1 MKQSKMLIPTLREMP
16 SDAQVISHALMLR
29 AGYVRQISA
38 GVYSY
43 LPLANRVIEKA
54 KKIMREE
61 FEKIG
66 AVEMLAPALL
76 SADLWRESGRY
87 ETYGEDLYK
96 LKNREG
102 SDFIL
107 GPTHEE
113 TFTAIVR
120 DSVKSYK
127 QLPLNL
133 YQIQAKYRDE
143 KRPRNGL
150 LRTREFIMKDGYS
163 FHANYDSLDVTYDE
177 YKMAYENIFTRSE
190 IEFKG
195 IIGDG
200 GAMGGKDSQEFMA
213 ITPERTDLSRWVV
226 LDKSVA
232 SFDEIPADVQEAIK
246 AELTSW
252 LVSGEDTVVY
262 SSESSYAANLEM
274 ATNEY
279 KPSNRVVAE
288 EELTRI
294 ETPDCKSIDEVAAFL
309 HVDES
314 QTIKTLVYIADEK
327 PIVALL
333 VGNDQ
338 LNEVKLK
345 NYLGA
350 DFFEPASEE
359 EVRELFGANFGSL
372 GPVHLPEDVQIIAD
386 RKVED
391 VRNAVVGA
399 NEDGYHLTGVN
410 PGRDFTAEYVDIR
423 EVREG
428 EVSPDG
434 QGVLKFAR
442 GIEIGHIFKL
452 GTRYSESMNATVL
465 DENGRAVPV
474 VMGCYGIGVS
484 RLLSAVMEQHARL
497 FVNKTPKGDYRYAWG
512 INFPKELAPFDV
524 HLIPVNVKDE
534 EALALTEQLEAELLK
549 AGYEVL
555 TDDRN
560 ERAGVKFSDSDL
572 IGLPIRVTIG
582 KKAADRIV
590 EVKIKATGDTIEVHV
605 DNLLETLAILTKKE
619 ER

>member
-29 AGYVRQISA
+29 AGYVRQVSA

-61 FEKIG
+61 FDKIG

-96 LKNREG
+96 LKNREK

-133 YQIQAKYRDE
+133 YQIQPKYRDE

-150 LRTREFIMKDGYS
+150 LRTREFIMKDAYS
-163 FHANYDSLDVTYDE
+163 FHANYDSLDVAYDE
-177 YKMAYENIFTRSE
+177 YKSAYEKIFTRSE
-190 IEFKG
+190 LDFKA

-213 ITPERTDLSRWVV
+213 ITPDRTDLNRWVV

-232 SFDEIPADVQEAIK
+232 SFDEIPEEVQEAIRT
-246 AELTSW
+246 ELTSW
-252 LVSGEDTVVY
+252 MVSGEDTIAY

-274 ATNEY
+274 ATDEY
-279 KPSNRVVAE
+279 KPAGRVVTE
-288 EELTRI
+288 EEVARVS
-294 ETPDCKSIDEVAAFL
+294 TPDCKKIDEVAAFL
-309 HVDES
+309 GLDES
-314 QTIKTLVYIADEK
+314 QTIKTLVYMADES
-327 PIVALL
+327 PVVALL

-345 NYLGA
+345 NHLAA
-350 DFFEPASEE
+350 DFFDVASEDQ
-359 EVRELFGANFGSL
+359 VRQLLGAGFGSL
-372 GPVHLPEDVQIIAD
+372 GPVNLPEGVRIIAD
-386 RKVED
+386 RKVQD
-391 VRNAVVGA
+391 LANAVVGA

-428 EVSPDG
+428 EISPDG

-452 GTRYSESMNATVL
+452 GTRYSDSMNANVL
-465 DENGRAVPV
+465 DENGRAVPMI
-474 VMGCYGIGVS
+474 MGCYGIGVS

-497 FVNKTPKGDYRYAWG
+497 FVNKTPKGEFRYAWG

-534 EALALTEQLEAELLK
+534 EALTLTDQIEANLLSS
-549 AGYEVL
+549 GYEVL
-555 TDDRN
+555 VDDRN

-572 IGLPIRVTIG
+572 IGLPIRVTVG
-582 KKAADRIV
+582 KKAAEGIV
-590 EVKIKATGDTIEVHV
+590 EVKIKATGDTIEVHA
-605 DNLLETLAILTKKE
+605 DNLLETLSILTK
-619 ER
+619 

>member
-16 SDAQVISHALMLR
+16 SDAQVISHALLLR
-29 AGYVRQISA
+29 AGYVRQVSA

-54 KKIMREE
+54 KKIMRQE

-87 ETYGEDLYK
+87 ETYGDDLFK

-113 TFTAIVR
+113 TFTALVR

-133 YQIQAKYRDE
+133 YQIQPKYRDE

-177 YKMAYENIFTRSE
+177 YKTAYENIFTRSE
-190 IEFKG
+190 IDFKA

-213 ITPERTDLSRWVV
+213 ITPDRTDLNRWLV

-232 SFDEIPADVQEAIK
+232 SIDEIPADVLEAIK
-246 AELTSW
+246 TELSNW
-252 LVSGEDTVVY
+252 MVSGEDTIAY

-279 KPSNRVVAE
+279 KPSNRVE
-288 EELTRI
+288 TESELARV
-294 ETPDCKSIDEVAAFL
+294 ETPNCKSIDEVAAFL
-309 HVDES
+309 EVSEE

-327 PIVALL
+327 PVVALL

-345 NYLGA
+345 NHLGA
-350 DFFEPASEE
+350 DFFEAATEAEVQALLGAS
-359 EVRELFGANFGSL
+359 FGSL
-372 GPVHLPEDVQIIAD
+372 GPVNLPNDVTVIAD
-386 RKVED
+386 RKVQD
-391 VRNAVVGA
+391 LSNAVAGA

-428 EVSPDG
+428 EISPDG
-434 QGVLKFAR
+434 KGVLQFAR

-452 GTRYSESMNATVL
+452 GTRYSDSMNATVL
-465 DENGRAVPV
+465 DENGRAVPL

-497 FVNKTPKGDYRYAWG
+497 FVNKTPKGEYRYAWG

-534 EALALTEQLEAELLK
+534 ESQSLTNKLEESLVA

-555 TDDRN
+555 VDDRN

-572 IGLPIRVTIG
+572 IGLPIRVTVG
-582 KKAADRIV
+582 KKAAEGIV
-590 EVKIKATGDTIEVHV
+590 EVKIKATGDTIEVHA
-605 DNLLETLAILTKKE
+605 DNLIETLSILTK
-619 ER
+619 

>member
-29 AGYVRQISA
+29 AGYVRQVSA

-61 FEKIG
+61 FDKIG

-96 LKNREG
+96 LKNREK

-133 YQIQAKYRDE
+133 YQIQPKYRDE

-150 LRTREFIMKDGYS
+150 LRTREFIMKDAYS
-163 FHANYDSLDVTYDE
+163 FHANYDSLDVAYDE
-177 YKMAYENIFTRSE
+177 YKSAYEKIFTRSE
-190 IEFKG
+190 LDFKA

-213 ITPERTDLSRWVV
+213 ITPDRTDLNRWVV

-232 SFDEIPADVQEAIK
+232 SFDEIPEDVKEAIR

-252 LVSGEDTVVY
+252 MVSGEDTIAY

-274 ATNEY
+274 ATDEY
-279 KPSNRVVAE
+279 KPAGRVVTE
-288 EELTRI
+288 EEVARVS
-294 ETPDCKSIDEVAAFL
+294 TPDCKTIDEVAAFL
-309 HVDES
+309 GLDES
-314 QTIKTLVYIADEK
+314 QTIKTLVYMADES
-327 PIVALL
+327 PVVALL

-345 NYLGA
+345 NHLAA
-350 DFFEPASEE
+350 DFFDVASEDQ
-359 EVRELFGANFGSL
+359 VRQLLGAGFGSL
-372 GPVHLPEDVQIIAD
+372 GPVNLPEGVRIIAD
-386 RKVED
+386 RKVQD
-391 VRNAVVGA
+391 LANAVVGA

-428 EVSPDG
+428 EISPDG
-434 QGVLKFAR
+434 QGILKFAR

-452 GTRYSESMNATVL
+452 GTRYSDSMNANVL
-465 DENGRAVPV
+465 DENGRAVPMI
-474 VMGCYGIGVS
+474 MGCYGIGVS

-497 FVNKTPKGDYRYAWG
+497 FVNKTPKGEFRYAWG

-534 EALALTEQLEAELLK
+534 EAVALTDQIEANLLS

-555 TDDRN
+555 VDDRN

-572 IGLPIRVTIG
+572 IGLPIRVTVG
-582 KKAADRIV
+582 KKAVEGIV
-590 EVKIKATGDTIEVHV
+590 EVKIKATGDTIEVHA
-605 DNLLETLAILTKKE
+605 DNLLETLSILTK
-619 ER
+619 

>member
-29 AGYVRQISA
+29 AGYVRQVSA

-61 FEKIG
+61 FDKIG

-96 LKNREG
+96 LKNREK

-113 TFTAIVR
+113 TFTSIVR

-133 YQIQAKYRDE
+133 YQIQPKYRDE

-177 YKMAYENIFTRSE
+177 YKSAYEKIFTRSE
-190 IEFKG
+190 LDFKA

-213 ITPERTDLSRWVV
+213 ITPARTDLDRWVV

-232 SFDEIPADVQEAIK
+232 SFDEIPAEVQEEIK
-246 AELTSW
+246 AELLKW
-252 LVSGEDTVVY
+252 MVSGEDTIAY

-274 ATNEY
+274 ATNAY
-279 KPSNRVVAE
+279 KPNKKVVTEAELVRV
-288 EELTRI
+288 
-294 ETPDCKSIDEVAAFL
+294 ETPDCKTIDEVAAFL
-309 HVDES
+309 QVDTEE
-314 QTIKTLVYIADEK
+314 TIKTLVYMADEK
-327 PIVALL
+327 PVVALL

-345 NYLGA
+345 NHLGA
-350 DFFEPASEE
+350 DFFEVASEE
-359 EVRELFGANFGSL
+359 DVRQLLGAGFGSL
-372 GPVHLPEDVQIIAD
+372 GPVNLPEDVTIIAD
-386 RKVED
+386 RRVQD
-391 VRNAVVGA
+391 LSNAVAGA

-410 PGRDFTAEYVDIR
+410 PGRDFSPEYVDIR

-434 QGVLKFAR
+434 QGILKFAR

-452 GTRYSESMNATVL
+452 GTRYSDSMNANVL
-465 DENGRAVPV
+465 DENGRAVPMI
-474 VMGCYGIGVS
+474 MGCYGIGVS

-497 FVNKTPKGDYRYAWG
+497 FVNKTPKGEFRYAWG

-534 EALALTEQLEAELLK
+534 EALALIDQIQANLLS

-555 TDDRN
+555 VDDRN

-572 IGLPIRVTIG
+572 IGLPIRVTVG
-582 KKAADRIV
+582 KKAAEGIV
-590 EVKIKATGDTIEVHV
+590 EVKIKATGDTIEVHA
-605 DNLLETLAILTKKE
+605 DNLLETLSILTK
-619 ER
+619 

>member
-16 SDAQVISHALMLR
+16 SDAQVISHALLLR

-87 ETYGEDLYK
+87 DTYGEDLYK

-163 FHANYDSLDVTYDE
+163 FHANYDSLDVTYDA
-177 YKMAYENIFTRSE
+177 YKTAYENIFTRSE
-190 IEFKG
+190 IDFKG

-213 ITPERTDLSRWVV
+213 ITPDRTDLTRWVV
-226 LDKSVA
+226 LDKSVS

-246 AELTSW
+246 EELTGW

-262 SSESSYAANLEM
+262 SSESGYAANLEM

-279 KPSNRVVAE
+279 KPSNRVVTE
-288 EELTRI
+288 DELTRV

-309 HVDES
+309 HMDAS

-350 DFFEPASEE
+350 DFFEPASED

-372 GPVHLPEDVQIIAD
+372 GPVHLPGDIQIIAD

-391 VRNAVVGA
+391 IHNAVVGA

-410 PGRDFTAEYVDIR
+410 PGRDFLAEYVDIR
-423 EVREG
+423 EVQEG
-428 EVSPDG
+428 EISPDG
-434 QGVLKFAR
+434 QGILKFAR

-524 HLIPVNVKDE
+524 HLIPINVKDE
-534 EALALTEQLEAELLK
+534 EALALTAQLETELVN

-555 TDDRN
+555 TDDRK

-572 IGLPIRVTIG
+572 IGLPIRVTVG
-582 KKAADRIV
+582 KKAADGIV
-590 EVKIKATGDTIEVHV
+590 EVKIKATGDTIEVNV
-605 DNLLETLAILTKKE
+605 ENLLETLEILTKKNE
-619 ER
+619 

>member
-66 AVEMLAPALL
+66 AVEMLVPALL

-177 YKMAYENIFTRSE
+177 YKTAYENIFTRSE

-288 EELTRI
+288 EKLTRI

-410 PGRDFTAEYVDIR
+410 PDRDFTAEYVDIR

-428 EVSPDG
+428 EISPDG

-534 EALALTEQLEAELLK
+534 EALALTEQLEAELVK

-582 KKAADRIV
+582 KKAADGIV
-590 EVKIKATGDTIEVHV
+590 EVKIKATGDTIEVNGE
-605 DNLLETLAILTKKE
+605 NLLETLEILVKKND
-619 ER
+619 

>member
-16 SDAQVISHALMLR
+16 SDAQVISHALLLR
-29 AGYVRQISA
+29 AGYVRQVSA

-54 KKIMREE
+54 KNIMRQE

-87 ETYGEDLYK
+87 ETYGDDLFK

-113 TFTAIVR
+113 TFTALVR

-133 YQIQAKYRDE
+133 YQIQPKYRDE

-150 LRTREFIMKDGYS
+150 LRTREFIMKDAYS

-177 YKMAYENIFTRSE
+177 YKSAYEKIFTRSE
-190 IEFKG
+190 IDFKA

-213 ITPERTDLSRWVV
+213 ITPDRTDLDRWLV

-232 SFDEIPADVQEAIK
+232 SLDEIPADVLEAIK
-246 AELTSW
+246 AELSNW
-252 LVSGEDTVVY
+252 MVSGEDTIAY

-279 KPSNRVVAE
+279 KPSNRVAAE
-288 EELTRI
+288 TELVRV
-294 ETPDCKSIDEVAAFL
+294 ETPNCKTIDEVAAFL
-309 HVDES
+309 EVSEE

-327 PIVALL
+327 PVVALL

-345 NYLGA
+345 NHLGA
-350 DFFEPASEE
+350 DFFEAATEA
-359 EVRELFGANFGSL
+359 EVQELFGASFGSL
-372 GPVHLPEDVQIIAD
+372 GPVNLPEDVTIIAD
-386 RKVED
+386 RKVQD
-391 VRNAVVGA
+391 LSNAVAGA

-434 QGVLKFAR
+434 NGVLKFAR

-452 GTRYSESMNATVL
+452 GTRYSDSMNATVL
-465 DENGRAVPV
+465 DENGRAVPL

-497 FVNKTPKGDYRYAWG
+497 FVNKTPKGEYRYSWG

-534 EALALTEQLEAELLK
+534 ESLALTDKIEESLVG

-555 TDDRN
+555 VDDRN
-560 ERAGVKFSDSDL
+560 ERVGVKFSDSDL
-572 IGLPIRVTIG
+572 IGLPIRVTVG
-582 KKAADRIV
+582 KKAAEGIV
-590 EVKIKATGDTIEVHV
+590 EVKIKVSGDTIEVHA
-605 DNLLETLAILTKKE
+605 DNLIETLSILTK
-619 ER
+619 

>member
-1 MKQSKMLIPTLREMP
+1 MKQSKMPIPTLREMP

-29 AGYVRQISA
+29 AGYVRQVSA

-54 KKIMREE
+54 KNIMRQE

-76 SADLWRESGRY
+76 SAELWRESGRY

-96 LKNREG
+96 LKNREK

-113 TFTAIVR
+113 TFTAIIR

-133 YQIQAKYRDE
+133 YQIQPKYRDE

-150 LRTREFIMKDGYS
+150 LRTREFIMKDAYS
-163 FHANYDSLDVTYDE
+163 FHANYDSLDSVYDE
-177 YKMAYENIFTRSE
+177 YKAAYERIFTRSGLD
-190 IEFKG
+190 FKA

-213 ITPERTDLSRWVV
+213 ITSARTDLDRWVV

-232 SFDEIPADVQEAIK
+232 SFDEIPAEVQEEIK
-246 AELTSW
+246 AELLKW
-252 LVSGEDTVVY
+252 IVSGEDTIAY

-288 EELTRI
+288 EEVTRVA
-294 ETPDCKSIDEVAAFL
+294 TPDVKSIDEVAAFL
-309 HVDES
+309 NVPEE
-314 QTIKTLVYIADEK
+314 QTIKTLFYIADGEL
-327 PIVALL
+327 VAALL

-345 NYLGA
+345 NHLGA
-350 DFFEPASEE
+350 DFFDVASEE
-359 EVRELFGANFGSL
+359 EVANVVQAGFGSL
-372 GPVHLPEDVQIIAD
+372 GPVGLPENIKIIAD
-386 RKVED
+386 RKVQD

-410 PGRDFTAEYVDIR
+410 PGRDFTSEYVDIR

-428 EVSPDG
+428 EISPDG
-434 QGVLKFAR
+434 QGVLNFAR

-452 GTRYSESMNATVL
+452 GTRYSASMGADVL
-465 DENGRAVPV
+465 DENGRAVPII
-474 VMGCYGIGVS
+474 MGCYGIGVS

-497 FVNKTPKGDYRYAWG
+497 FVNKTPKGEYRYAWG

-524 HLIPVNVKDE
+524 HLITVNVKDE
-534 EALALTEQLEAELLK
+534 EAQALTEKLEASLMG

-560 ERAGVKFSDSDL
+560 ERVGVKFSDSDL
-572 IGLPIRVTIG
+572 IGLPIRITVG
-582 KKAADRIV
+582 KKAADGIV
-590 EVKIKATGDTIEVHV
+590 EVKIKATGDTIEVHA
-605 DNLLETLAILTKKE
+605 DNVLETLEILSKK
-619 ER
+619 

>member
-29 AGYVRQISA
+29 AGYVRQVSA

-61 FEKIG
+61 FDKIG

-96 LKNREG
+96 LKNREK

-133 YQIQAKYRDE
+133 YQIQPKYRDE

-150 LRTREFIMKDGYS
+150 LRTREFIMKDAYS
-163 FHANYDSLDVTYDE
+163 FHANYDSLDVAYDE
-177 YKMAYENIFTRSE
+177 YKSAYEKIFTRSE
-190 IEFKG
+190 LDFKA

-213 ITPERTDLSRWVV
+213 ITPDRTDLNRWVV

-232 SFDEIPADVQEAIK
+232 SFDDIPEDVQEAIRT
-246 AELTSW
+246 ELTSW
-252 LVSGEDTVVY
+252 MVSGEDTIAY

-274 ATNEY
+274 ATDEY
-279 KPSNRVVAE
+279 KPAGRVVTE
-288 EELTRI
+288 EEVARVS
-294 ETPDCKSIDEVAAFL
+294 TPDCKTIDEVAAFL
-309 HVDES
+309 GLDES
-314 QTIKTLVYIADEK
+314 QTIKTLVYMADES
-327 PIVALL
+327 PVVALL

-345 NYLGA
+345 NHLAA
-350 DFFEPASEE
+350 DFFDVASED
-359 EVRELFGANFGSL
+359 EVRQLLGAGFGSL
-372 GPVHLPEDVQIIAD
+372 GPVNLPEGVRIIAD
-386 RKVED
+386 RKVQD
-391 VRNAVVGA
+391 LANAVVGA

-428 EVSPDG
+428 EISPDG
-434 QGVLKFAR
+434 QGILKFAR

-452 GTRYSESMNATVL
+452 GTRYSDSMNANVL
-465 DENGRAVPV
+465 DENGRAVPMI
-474 VMGCYGIGVS
+474 MGCYGIGVS

-497 FVNKTPKGDYRYAWG
+497 FVNKTPKGEFRYAWG

-534 EALALTEQLEAELLK
+534 EALALTDQIEANLLS

-555 TDDRN
+555 VDNRN

-572 IGLPIRVTIG
+572 IGLPIRVTVG
-582 KKAADRIV
+582 KKATEGIV
-590 EVKIKATGDTIEVHV
+590 EVKIKATGDTIEVHA
-605 DNLLETLAILTKKE
+605 DNLLETLSILTK
-619 ER
+619 

>member
-16 SDAQVISHALMLR
+16 SDAQVISHALLLR
-29 AGYVRQISA
+29 AGYVRQVSA

-54 KKIMREE
+54 KNIMRQE

-87 ETYGEDLYK
+87 ETYGDDLFK

-113 TFTAIVR
+113 TFTALVR

-133 YQIQAKYRDE
+133 YQIQPKYRDE

-150 LRTREFIMKDGYS
+150 LRTREFIMKDAYS

-177 YKMAYENIFTRSE
+177 YKSAYEKIFTRSE
-190 IEFKG
+190 IDFKA

-213 ITPERTDLSRWVV
+213 ITPDRTDLDRWLV

-232 SFDEIPADVQEAIK
+232 SLDEIPADVLEAIK
-246 AELTSW
+246 AELSNW
-252 LVSGEDTVVY
+252 MVSGEDTIAY

-279 KPSNRVVAE
+279 KPSNRVAAE
-288 EELTRI
+288 TELVRV
-294 ETPDCKSIDEVAAFL
+294 ETPNCKTIDEVASFL
-309 HVDES
+309 EVSEE

-327 PIVALL
+327 PVVALL

-345 NYLGA
+345 NHLGA
-350 DFFEPASEE
+350 DFFEAATEA
-359 EVRELFGANFGSL
+359 EVQELFGANFGSL
-372 GPVHLPEDVQIIAD
+372 GPVNLPEEVTIIAD
-386 RKVED
+386 RKVQD
-391 VRNAVVGA
+391 LSNAVAGA

-428 EVSPDG
+428 EISPDG
-434 QGVLKFAR
+434 NGVLKFAR

-452 GTRYSESMNATVL
+452 GTRYSDSMNATVL
-465 DENGRAVPV
+465 DENGRAVPL

-497 FVNKTPKGDYRYAWG
+497 FVNKTPKGEYRYTWG

-534 EALALTEQLEAELLK
+534 ESLALTDKIEESLVG

-555 TDDRN
+555 VDDRN
-560 ERAGVKFSDSDL
+560 ERVGVKFSDSDL
-572 IGLPIRVTIG
+572 IGLPIRVTVG
-582 KKAADRIV
+582 KKAAEGIV
-590 EVKIKATGDTIEVHV
+590 EVKIKASGDTIEVHA
-605 DNLLETLAILTKKE
+605 DNLIETLSILTK
-619 ER
+619 

>member
-16 SDAQVISHALMLR
+16 SDAQVISHALLLR
-29 AGYVRQISA
+29 AGYVRQVSA

-54 KKIMREE
+54 KNIMRQE

-87 ETYGEDLYK
+87 DTYGDDLFK

-113 TFTAIVR
+113 TFTALVR

-133 YQIQAKYRDE
+133 YQIQPKYRDE

-150 LRTREFIMKDGYS
+150 LRTREFIMKDAYS

-177 YKMAYENIFTRSE
+177 YKSAYEKIFTRSE
-190 IEFKG
+190 IDFKA

-213 ITPERTDLSRWVV
+213 ITPDRTDLDRWLV

-232 SFDEIPADVQEAIK
+232 SLDEIPADVLEAIK
-246 AELTSW
+246 AELSNW
-252 LVSGEDTVVY
+252 MVSGEDTIAY

-279 KPSNRVVAE
+279 KPSNRVAAE
-288 EELTRI
+288 SELVRV
-294 ETPDCKSIDEVAAFL
+294 ETPNCKTIDEVAAFL
-309 HVDES
+309 QVSEE

-327 PIVALL
+327 PVVALL

-345 NYLGA
+345 NHLGA
-350 DFFEPASEE
+350 DFFEAATEA
-359 EVRELFGANFGSL
+359 EVQEVFGANFGSL
-372 GPVHLPEDVQIIAD
+372 GPVNLPEDVTIIAD
-386 RKVED
+386 RKVQD
-391 VRNAVVGA
+391 LSNAVAGA

-428 EVSPDG
+428 EISPDG
-434 QGVLKFAR
+434 KGVLKFAR

-452 GTRYSESMNATVL
+452 GTRYSDSMNATVL
-465 DENGRAVPV
+465 DENGRAVPL

-484 RLLSAVMEQHARL
+484 RLLSAIMEQHARL
-497 FVNKTPKGDYRYAWG
+497 FVNKTPKGEYRYAWG

-534 EALALTEQLEAELLK
+534 ESLALTDKIEESLVG

-555 TDDRN
+555 VDDRN
-560 ERAGVKFSDSDL
+560 ERVGVKFSDSDL
-572 IGLPIRVTIG
+572 IGLPIRVTVG
-582 KKAADRIV
+582 KKAAEGIV
-590 EVKIKATGDTIEVHV
+590 EVKIKASGDTIEVHA
-605 DNLLETLAILTKKE
+605 DNLIETLSILTK
-619 ER
+619 

>member
-29 AGYVRQISA
+29 AGYVRQVSA

-61 FEKIG
+61 FDKIG

-96 LKNREG
+96 LKNREK

-133 YQIQAKYRDE
+133 YQIQPKYRDE

-150 LRTREFIMKDGYS
+150 LRTREFIMKDAYS
-163 FHANYDSLDVTYDE
+163 FHANYDSLDVAYDE
-177 YKMAYENIFTRSE
+177 YKSAYEKIFTRSE
-190 IEFKG
+190 LDFKA

-213 ITPERTDLSRWVV
+213 ITPDRTDLNRWVV

-232 SFDEIPADVQEAIK
+232 SFDEIPEDVQEAIR

-252 LVSGEDTVVY
+252 MVSGEDTIAY

-274 ATNEY
+274 ATDEY
-279 KPSNRVVAE
+279 KPAGRVVTE
-288 EELTRI
+288 EEVARVS
-294 ETPDCKSIDEVAAFL
+294 TPDCKTIDEVAAFL
-309 HVDES
+309 GLDES
-314 QTIKTLVYIADEK
+314 QTIKTLVYMADES

-345 NYLGA
+345 NYLA
-350 DFFEPASEE
+350 VDFFDVASEDQ
-359 EVRELFGANFGSL
+359 VRQLLGAGFGSL
-372 GPVHLPEDVQIIAD
+372 GPVNLPEGVRIIAD
-386 RKVED
+386 RKVQD
-391 VRNAVVGA
+391 LANAVVGA

-428 EVSPDG
+428 EISPDG

-452 GTRYSESMNATVL
+452 GTRYSDSMNANVL
-465 DENGRAVPV
+465 DENGRAVPMI
-474 VMGCYGIGVS
+474 MGCYGIGVS

-497 FVNKTPKGDYRYAWG
+497 FVNKTPKGEFRYAWG
-512 INFPKELAPFDV
+512 INFPKDLAPFDV

-534 EALALTEQLEAELLK
+534 EAVALTDQIEANLLS

-555 TDDRN
+555 VDDRN

-572 IGLPIRVTIG
+572 IGLPIRVTVG
-582 KKAADRIV
+582 KKAAEGIV
-590 EVKIKATGDTIEVHV
+590 EVKIKATGDTIEVHA
-605 DNLLETLAILTKKE
+605 DNLLETLSILTK
-619 ER
+619 

>member
-43 LPLANRVIEKA
+43 LPLANRVIEKV

-76 SADLWRESGRY
+76 SAALWRESGRY
-87 ETYGEDLYK
+87 DTYGEDLYK

-177 YKMAYENIFTRSE
+177 YKTAYENIFIRSE

-262 SSESSYAANLEM
+262 SSESNYAANLEM

-279 KPSNRVVAE
+279 KPSNRVVAK

-350 DFFEPASEE
+350 DFFEPASEK

-428 EVSPDG
+428 EISPDG

-534 EALALTEQLEAELLK
+534 EALSLTEQLEAKLLK

-605 DNLLETLAILTKKE
+605 DNLLETLAILTKKNE
-619 ER
+619 

>member
-43 LPLANRVIEKA
+43 LPLANRVIEKV

-87 ETYGEDLYK
+87 DTYGEDLYK

-127 QLPLNL
+127 QVPLNL

-177 YKMAYENIFTRSE
+177 YKTAYENIFTRSE
-190 IEFKG
+190 VDFKG

-213 ITPERTDLSRWVV
+213 ITPDRIDLTRWVV
-226 LDKSVA
+226 LDKSVT
-232 SFDEIPADVQEAIK
+232 SFDEIPTDVQEAIK
-246 AELTSW
+246 EELTSW

-262 SSESSYAANLEM
+262 SSESGYAANLEM

-288 EELTRI
+288 EELTRV

-372 GPVHLPEDVQIIAD
+372 GPVHLPENVQIIAD

-497 FVNKTPKGDYRYAWG
+497 FVNKTPKGDYRYVWG

-524 HLIPVNVKDE
+524 HLIPVNVNDE

-605 DNLLETLAILTKKE
+605 DNLLETLAILTKEDK
-619 ER
+619 

>member
-29 AGYVRQISA
+29 AGYVRQVSA

-61 FEKIG
+61 FDKIG

-96 LKNREG
+96 LKNREK

-133 YQIQAKYRDE
+133 YQIQPKYRDE

-150 LRTREFIMKDGYS
+150 LRTREFIMKDAYS
-163 FHANYDSLDVTYDE
+163 FHANYDSLDAAYDE
-177 YKMAYENIFTRSE
+177 YKSAYEKIFTRSE
-190 IEFKG
+190 LDFKA

-213 ITPERTDLSRWVV
+213 ITPARTDLNRWVV

-232 SFDEIPADVQEAIK
+232 SFDEIPEDVQEAIRT
-246 AELTSW
+246 ELTSW
-252 LVSGEDTVVY
+252 MVSGEDTIAY

-274 ATNEY
+274 ATDEY
-279 KPSNRVVAE
+279 KPAGRVVTE
-288 EELTRI
+288 EEVARVS
-294 ETPDCKSIDEVAAFL
+294 TPDCKTIDEVAAFL
-309 HVDES
+309 GLDES
-314 QTIKTLVYIADEK
+314 QTIKTLVYMADES
-327 PIVALL
+327 PVVALL

-345 NYLGA
+345 NHLAA
-350 DFFEPASEE
+350 DFFDVASEDQ
-359 EVRELFGANFGSL
+359 VRQLLGAGFGSL
-372 GPVHLPEDVQIIAD
+372 GPVNLPEGVRIIAD
-386 RKVED
+386 RKVQD
-391 VRNAVVGA
+391 LANAVVGA

-428 EVSPDG
+428 EISPDG
-434 QGVLKFAR
+434 QGILKFAR

-452 GTRYSESMNATVL
+452 GTRYSDSMNANVL
-465 DENGRAVPV
+465 DENGRAVPLI
-474 VMGCYGIGVS
+474 MGCYGIGVS

-497 FVNKTPKGDYRYAWG
+497 FVNKTPKGEFRYAWG

-534 EALALTEQLEAELLK
+534 EALTLTDQIEANLLS

-555 TDDRN
+555 VDDRN

-572 IGLPIRVTIG
+572 IGLPIRVTVG
-582 KKAADRIV
+582 KKAAEGIV
-590 EVKIKATGDTIEVHV
+590 EVKIKATGDTIEVHA
-605 DNLLETLAILTKKE
+605 DNLLETLSILTK
-619 ER
+619 

>member
-29 AGYVRQISA
+29 AGYVRQVSA

-54 KKIMREE
+54 KRIMREE
-61 FEKIG
+61 FDKIG

-96 LKNREG
+96 LKNREK

-133 YQIQAKYRDE
+133 YQIQPKYRDE

-150 LRTREFIMKDGYS
+150 LRTREFIMKDAYS
-163 FHANYDSLDVTYDE
+163 FHANYDSLDVAYDE
-177 YKMAYENIFTRSE
+177 YKFAYEKIFTRSE
-190 IEFKG
+190 LDFKA

-213 ITPERTDLSRWVV
+213 ITPDRTDLNRWVV

-232 SFDEIPADVQEAIK
+232 SFDEIPEEVQEAIRT
-246 AELTSW
+246 ELTSW
-252 LVSGEDTVVY
+252 MVSGEDTIAY

-274 ATNEY
+274 ATDEY
-279 KPSNRVVAE
+279 KPAGRVVTE
-288 EELTRI
+288 EEVARVS
-294 ETPDCKSIDEVAAFL
+294 TPDCKKIDEVAAFL
-309 HVDES
+309 GLDES
-314 QTIKTLVYIADEK
+314 QTIKTLVYMADES
-327 PIVALL
+327 PVVALL

-345 NYLGA
+345 NHLAA
-350 DFFEPASEE
+350 DFFDVASEDQ
-359 EVRELFGANFGSL
+359 VRQLLGAGFGSL
-372 GPVHLPEDVQIIAD
+372 GPVNLPEGVRIIAD
-386 RKVED
+386 RKVQD
-391 VRNAVVGA
+391 LANAVVGA

-428 EVSPDG
+428 EISPDG

-452 GTRYSESMNATVL
+452 GTRYSDSMNANVL
-465 DENGRAVPV
+465 DENGRAVPMI
-474 VMGCYGIGVS
+474 MGCYGIGVS

-497 FVNKTPKGDYRYAWG
+497 FVNKTPKGEFRYAWG

-534 EALALTEQLEAELLK
+534 EALALTDQIEANLLSS
-549 AGYEVL
+549 GYEVL
-555 TDDRN
+555 VDDRN

-572 IGLPIRVTIG
+572 IGLPIRVTVG
-582 KKAADRIV
+582 KKAAEGIV
-590 EVKIKATGDTIEVHV
+590 EVKIKATGDTIEVHA
-605 DNLLETLAILTKKE
+605 DNLLETLSILTK
-619 ER
+619 

>member
-16 SDAQVISHALMLR
+16 SDTQVISHALLLR

-87 ETYGEDLYK
+87 DTYGEDLYK

-113 TFTAIVR
+113 TFTTIVR

-163 FHANYDSLDVTYDE
+163 FHANYDSLDVTYDA
-177 YKMAYENIFTRSE
+177 YKTAYENIFTRSE
-190 IEFKG
+190 IDFKG

-213 ITPERTDLSRWVV
+213 ITPDRTDLTRWVV
-226 LDKSVA
+226 LDKSVS

-246 AELTSW
+246 EELTGW

-262 SSESSYAANLEM
+262 SSESGYAANLEM

-279 KPSNRVVAE
+279 KPSNRVVTE
-288 EELTRI
+288 DEVTRV

-309 HVDES
+309 HMDES

-350 DFFEPASEE
+350 DFFEPASED

-372 GPVHLPEDVQIIAD
+372 GPVNIPGDIQIIAD

-391 VRNAVVGA
+391 IHNAVVGA

-410 PGRDFTAEYVDIR
+410 PGRDFLAEYVDIR
-423 EVREG
+423 EVQEG
-428 EVSPDG
+428 EISPDG
-434 QGVLKFAR
+434 QGILKFAR

-524 HLIPVNVKDE
+524 HLIPINVKDE
-534 EALALTEQLEAELLK
+534 EALALTAQLETELVN

-555 TDDRN
+555 TDDRK

-572 IGLPIRVTIG
+572 IGLPIRVTVG
-582 KKAADRIV
+582 KKAADGIV
-590 EVKIKATGDTIEVHV
+590 EVKIKATGDTIEVNV
-605 DNLLETLAILTKKE
+605 ENLLETLEILTKKNN
-619 ER
+619 

>member
-29 AGYVRQISA
+29 AGYVRQVSA

-54 KKIMREE
+54 KRIMREE
-61 FEKIG
+61 FDKIG

-96 LKNREG
+96 LKNREK

-133 YQIQAKYRDE
+133 YQIQPKYRDE

-150 LRTREFIMKDGYS
+150 LRTREFIMKDAYS
-163 FHANYDSLDVTYDE
+163 FHANYDSLDSAYDE
-177 YKMAYENIFTRSE
+177 YKSAYEKIFTRSE
-190 IEFKG
+190 LDFKA

-213 ITPERTDLSRWVV
+213 ITPDRTDLNRWVV

-232 SFDEIPADVQEAIK
+232 SFDEIPEDVQEAIRT
-246 AELTSW
+246 ELTSW
-252 LVSGEDTVVY
+252 MVSGEDTIAY

-274 ATNEY
+274 ATDEY
-279 KPSNRVVAE
+279 KPAGRVVTE
-288 EELTRI
+288 EEVARVS
-294 ETPDCKSIDEVAAFL
+294 TPDCKTIDEVAVFL
-309 HVDES
+309 GLDES
-314 QTIKTLVYIADEK
+314 QTIKTLVYMADEA
-327 PIVALL
+327 PVVALL

-345 NYLGA
+345 NHLAA
-350 DFFEPASEE
+350 DFFDVASEDQ
-359 EVRELFGANFGSL
+359 VRQLLGAGFGSL
-372 GPVHLPEDVQIIAD
+372 GPVNLPEGVRIIAD
-386 RKVED
+386 RKVQD
-391 VRNAVVGA
+391 LANAVVGA

-428 EVSPDG
+428 EISPDG

-452 GTRYSESMNATVL
+452 GTRYSDSMNANVL
-465 DENGRAVPV
+465 DENGRAVPMI
-474 VMGCYGIGVS
+474 MGCYGIGVS

-497 FVNKTPKGDYRYAWG
+497 FVNKTPKGEFRYAWG

-534 EALALTEQLEAELLK
+534 DAVALTDQIEANLLS

-555 TDDRN
+555 VDDRN

-572 IGLPIRVTIG
+572 IGLPIRVTVG
-582 KKAADRIV
+582 KKAAEGIV
-590 EVKIKATGDTIEVHV
+590 EVKIKATGDTIEVHA
-605 DNLLETLAILTKKE
+605 DNLLETLSILTK
-619 ER
+619 

>member
-29 AGYVRQISA
+29 AGYVRQVSA

-61 FEKIG
+61 FDKIG

-96 LKNREG
+96 LKNREK

-113 TFTAIVR
+113 TFTSIVR

-133 YQIQAKYRDE
+133 YQIQPKYRDE

-177 YKMAYENIFTRSE
+177 YKSAYEKIFTRSE
-190 IEFKG
+190 LDFKA

-213 ITPERTDLSRWVV
+213 ITPARTDLDRWVV

-232 SFDEIPADVQEAIK
+232 SFDEIPAEVQEEIK
-246 AELTSW
+246 AELLKW
-252 LVSGEDTVVY
+252 MVSGEDTIAY

-274 ATNEY
+274 ATNAY
-279 KPSNRVVAE
+279 KPNKKVVTEAELVRV
-288 EELTRI
+288 
-294 ETPDCKSIDEVAAFL
+294 ETPDCKTIDEVAAFL
-309 HVDES
+309 QVDTEE
-314 QTIKTLVYIADEK
+314 TIKTLVYMADDK
-327 PIVALL
+327 PVVALL

-345 NYLGA
+345 NHLGA
-350 DFFEPASEE
+350 DFFEVANEE
-359 EVRELFGANFGSL
+359 DVRQLLGAGFGSL
-372 GPVHLPEDVQIIAD
+372 GPVNLPEDVTIIAD
-386 RKVED
+386 RRVQD
-391 VRNAVVGA
+391 LSNAVAGA
-399 NEDGYHLTGVN
+399 NEDGCHLTGVN
-410 PGRDFTAEYVDIR
+410 PGRDFSPEYVDIR

-434 QGVLKFAR
+434 QGILKFAR

-452 GTRYSESMNATVL
+452 GTRYSDSMNANVL
-465 DENGRAVPV
+465 DENGRAVPMI
-474 VMGCYGIGVS
+474 MGCYGIGVS

-497 FVNKTPKGDYRYAWG
+497 FVNKTPKGEFRYAWG

-534 EALALTEQLEAELLK
+534 EALALTDQIEANLLN

-555 TDDRN
+555 VDDRN

-572 IGLPIRVTIG
+572 IGLPIRVTVG
-582 KKAADRIV
+582 KKAADGIV
-590 EVKIKATGDTIEVHV
+590 EVKIKATGDTIEVHA
-605 DNLLETLAILTKKE
+605 DNLLETLSILTK
-619 ER
+619 

>member
-29 AGYVRQISA
+29 AGYVRQVSA

-54 KKIMREE
+54 KRIMREE
-61 FEKIG
+61 FDKIG

-96 LKNREG
+96 LKNREK

-133 YQIQAKYRDE
+133 YQIQPKYRDE

-150 LRTREFIMKDGYS
+150 LRTREFIMKDAYS
-163 FHANYDSLDVTYDE
+163 FHANYDSLDVAYDE
-177 YKMAYENIFTRSE
+177 YKSAYEKIFTRSE
-190 IEFKG
+190 LDFKA

-213 ITPERTDLSRWVV
+213 ITPDRTDLNRWVV

-232 SFDEIPADVQEAIK
+232 SFDEIPEDVQEAIRT
-246 AELTSW
+246 ELTSW
-252 LVSGEDTVVY
+252 MVSGEDTIAY

-274 ATNEY
+274 ATDEY
-279 KPSNRVVAE
+279 KPAGRVVTE
-288 EELTRI
+288 EEVARVS
-294 ETPDCKSIDEVAAFL
+294 TPDCKTIDEVAAFL
-309 HVDES
+309 GLDES
-314 QTIKTLVYIADEK
+314 QTIKTLVYMADES
-327 PIVALL
+327 PVVALL

-345 NYLGA
+345 NYLAA
-350 DFFEPASEE
+350 DFFDVASEVQ
-359 EVRELFGANFGSL
+359 VRQLLGAGFGSL
-372 GPVHLPEDVQIIAD
+372 GPVNLPEGVRIIAD
-386 RKVED
+386 RKVQD
-391 VRNAVVGA
+391 LANAVVGA

-428 EVSPDG
+428 EISPDG

-452 GTRYSESMNATVL
+452 GTRYSDSMNANVL
-465 DENGRAVPV
+465 DENGRAVPMI
-474 VMGCYGIGVS
+474 MGCYGIGVS

-497 FVNKTPKGDYRYAWG
+497 FVNKTPKGEFRYAWG

-534 EALALTEQLEAELLK
+534 EAVALTDQIEANLLS

-555 TDDRN
+555 VDDRN

-572 IGLPIRVTIG
+572 IGLPIRVTVG
-582 KKAADRIV
+582 KKAAEGIV
-590 EVKIKATGDTIEVHV
+590 EVKIKATGDTIEVHA
-605 DNLLETLAILTKKE
+605 DNLLETLSILTK
-619 ER
+619 

>member
-29 AGYVRQISA
+29 AGYVRQVSA

-54 KKIMREE
+54 KRIMREE
-61 FEKIG
+61 FDKIG

-96 LKNREG
+96 LKNREK

-133 YQIQAKYRDE
+133 YQIQPKYRDE

-150 LRTREFIMKDGYS
+150 LRTREFIMKDAYS
-163 FHANYDSLDVTYDE
+163 FHANYDSLDVAYDE
-177 YKMAYENIFTRSE
+177 YKSAYEKIFTRSE
-190 IEFKG
+190 LDFKA

-213 ITPERTDLSRWVV
+213 ITPDRTDLNRWVV

-232 SFDEIPADVQEAIK
+232 SFDEIPEEVQEAIRT
-246 AELTSW
+246 ELTSW
-252 LVSGEDTVVY
+252 MVSGEDTIAY

-274 ATNEY
+274 ATDEY
-279 KPSNRVVAE
+279 KPAGRVVTE
-288 EELTRI
+288 EEVARVS
-294 ETPDCKSIDEVAAFL
+294 TPDCKKIDEVAAFL
-309 HVDES
+309 GLDES
-314 QTIKTLVYIADEK
+314 QTIKTLVYMADES
-327 PIVALL
+327 PVVALL

-345 NYLGA
+345 NHLAA
-350 DFFEPASEE
+350 DFFDVASEDQ
-359 EVRELFGANFGSL
+359 VRQLLGAGFGSL
-372 GPVHLPEDVQIIAD
+372 GPVNLPEGVRIIAD
-386 RKVED
+386 RKVQD
-391 VRNAVVGA
+391 LANAVVGA
-399 NEDGYHLTGVN
+399 NEDGCHLTGVN

-428 EVSPDG
+428 EISPDG

-452 GTRYSESMNATVL
+452 GTRYSDSMNANVL
-465 DENGRAVPV
+465 DENGRAVPMI
-474 VMGCYGIGVS
+474 MGCYGIGVS

-497 FVNKTPKGDYRYAWG
+497 FVNKTPKGEFRYAWG

-524 HLIPVNVKDE
+524 HLIPVNIKDE
-534 EALALTEQLEAELLK
+534 EALALTNQIEANLLS

-555 TDDRN
+555 VDDRN

-572 IGLPIRVTIG
+572 IGLPIRVTVG
-582 KKAADRIV
+582 KKAAEGIV
-590 EVKIKATGDTIEVHV
+590 EVKIKATGDTIEVHA
-605 DNLLETLAILTKKE
+605 DNLLETLSILTK
-619 ER
+619 

>member
-16 SDAQVISHALMLR
+16 SDAQVISHALLLR

-163 FHANYDSLDVTYDE
+163 FHANYDSLDVTYDA
-177 YKMAYENIFTRSE
+177 YKTAYENIFTRSE
-190 IEFKG
+190 IDFKG

-213 ITPERTDLSRWVV
+213 ITPDRTDLTRWVV

-246 AELTSW
+246 EELTGW

-262 SSESSYAANLEM
+262 SSESGYAANLEM

-279 KPSNRVVAE
+279 KPSNRVVTE
-288 EELTRI
+288 DELTRV

-309 HVDES
+309 HMDES

-350 DFFEPASEE
+350 DFFEPASED

-372 GPVHLPEDVQIIAD
+372 GPVHLPGDIQIIAD

-391 VRNAVVGA
+391 IHNAVVGA

-410 PGRDFTAEYVDIR
+410 PGRDFLAEYVDIR
-423 EVREG
+423 EVQEG
-428 EVSPDG
+428 EISPDG
-434 QGVLKFAR
+434 QGILKFAR

-524 HLIPVNVKDE
+524 HLIPINVKDE
-534 EALALTEQLEAELLK
+534 EALALTAQLETELVN

-555 TDDRN
+555 TDDRK

-572 IGLPIRVTIG
+572 IGLPIRVMVG
-582 KKAADRIV
+582 KKAADGIV
-590 EVKIKATGDTIEVHV
+590 EVKIKATGDTIEVNV
-605 DNLLETLAILTKKE
+605 ENLLETLEILTKKNE
-619 ER
+619 

>member
-29 AGYVRQISA
+29 AGYVRQVSA

-61 FEKIG
+61 FDKIG

-96 LKNREG
+96 LKNREK

-133 YQIQAKYRDE
+133 YQIQPKYRDE

-150 LRTREFIMKDGYS
+150 LRTREFIMKDAYS
-163 FHANYDSLDVTYDE
+163 FHANYDSLDVAYDE
-177 YKMAYENIFTRSE
+177 YKSAYEKIFTRSE
-190 IEFKG
+190 LDFKA

-213 ITPERTDLSRWVV
+213 ITPDRTDLNRWVV

-232 SFDEIPADVQEAIK
+232 SFDEIPEEVQEAIRT
-246 AELTSW
+246 ELTSW
-252 LVSGEDTVVY
+252 MVSGEDTIAY

-274 ATNEY
+274 ATDEY
-279 KPSNRVVAE
+279 KPAGRVVTE
-288 EELTRI
+288 EEVARVS
-294 ETPDCKSIDEVAAFL
+294 TPDCKKIDEVAAFL
-309 HVDES
+309 GLDES
-314 QTIKTLVYIADEK
+314 QTIKTLVYMADES
-327 PIVALL
+327 PVVALL

-345 NYLGA
+345 NHLAA
-350 DFFEPASEE
+350 DFFDVASEDQ
-359 EVRELFGANFGSL
+359 VRQLLGAGFGSL
-372 GPVHLPEDVQIIAD
+372 GPVNLPEGVRIIAD
-386 RKVED
+386 RKVQD
-391 VRNAVVGA
+391 LANAVVGA

-428 EVSPDG
+428 EISPDG

-452 GTRYSESMNATVL
+452 GTRYSDSMNANVL
-465 DENGRAVPV
+465 DENGRAVPMI
-474 VMGCYGIGVS
+474 MGCYGIGVS

-497 FVNKTPKGDYRYAWG
+497 FVNKTPKGEFRYAWG

-524 HLIPVNVKDE
+524 HLIPVNIKDE
-534 EALALTEQLEAELLK
+534 EALALTNQIEANLLS

-555 TDDRN
+555 VDDRN

-572 IGLPIRVTIG
+572 IGLPIRVTVG
-582 KKAADRIV
+582 KKSRLKLRAIPL
-590 EVKIKATGDTIEVHV
+590 KS
-605 DNLLETLAILTKKE
+605 TLIIC
-619 ER
+619 

>member
-29 AGYVRQISA
+29 AGYVRQVSA

-61 FEKIG
+61 FDKIG

-96 LKNREG
+96 LKNREK

-133 YQIQAKYRDE
+133 YQIQPKYRDE

-150 LRTREFIMKDGYS
+150 LRTREFIMKDAYS
-163 FHANYDSLDVTYDE
+163 FHANYDSLDVAYDE
-177 YKMAYENIFTRSE
+177 YKSAYEKIFTRSE
-190 IEFKG
+190 LDFKA

-213 ITPERTDLSRWVV
+213 ITPDRTDVNRWVV

-232 SFDEIPADVQEAIK
+232 SFDEIPEDVQEAIRT
-246 AELTSW
+246 ELTSW
-252 LVSGEDTVVY
+252 MVSGEDTIAY

-274 ATNEY
+274 ATDEY
-279 KPSNRVVAE
+279 KSAGRVVTE
-288 EELTRI
+288 EEVARVS
-294 ETPDCKSIDEVAAFL
+294 TPDCKTIDEVAAFL
-309 HVDES
+309 GLDES
-314 QTIKTLVYIADEK
+314 QTIKTLVYMADES
-327 PIVALL
+327 PVVALL

-345 NYLGA
+345 NHLAA
-350 DFFEPASEE
+350 DFFDVASEVQ
-359 EVRELFGANFGSL
+359 VRQLLGAGFGSL
-372 GPVHLPEDVQIIAD
+372 GPVNLPEGVRIIAD
-386 RKVED
+386 RKVQD
-391 VRNAVVGA
+391 LANAVVGA

-428 EVSPDG
+428 EISPDG

-452 GTRYSESMNATVL
+452 GTRYSDSMNANVL
-465 DENGRAVPV
+465 DENGRAVPMI
-474 VMGCYGIGVS
+474 MGCYGIGVS

-497 FVNKTPKGDYRYAWG
+497 FVNKTPKGEFRYAWG

-534 EALALTEQLEAELLK
+534 EALALTDQIEASLLS

-555 TDDRN
+555 VDDRN

-572 IGLPIRVTIG
+572 IGLPIRVTVG
-582 KKAADRIV
+582 KKAAEGIV
-590 EVKIKATGDTIEVHV
+590 EVKIKASGDTIEVHA
-605 DNLLETLAILTKKE
+605 DNLLETLSILTK
-619 ER
+619 

>member
-66 AVEMLAPALL
+66 AVEMLVPALL

-87 ETYGEDLYK
+87 DTYGEDLYK

-177 YKMAYENIFTRSE
+177 YKTAYENIFTRSE
-190 IEFKG
+190 VDFKG

-213 ITPERTDLSRWVV
+213 ITPDRTDLTRWVV
-226 LDKSVA
+226 LDKSVT
-232 SFDEIPADVQEAIK
+232 SFDEIPTDVQEAIK
-246 AELTSW
+246 EELTSW

-262 SSESSYAANLEM
+262 SSESGYAANLEM

-288 EELTRI
+288 EELIRV

-309 HVDES
+309 HMDES

-350 DFFEPASEE
+350 DFFEPASED

-372 GPVHLPEDVQIIAD
+372 GPVHLPGDIQIIAD

-391 VRNAVVGA
+391 IHNAVVGA

-452 GTRYSESMNATVL
+452 GTRYSESMDATVL

-534 EALALTEQLEAELLK
+534 EALALTEQLEAELFK

-590 EVKIKATGDTIEVHV
+590 EVKIKATGDIIEVHV
-605 DNLLETLAILTKKE
+605 DNLLETLEILTKKDK
-619 ER
+619 

>member
-29 AGYVRQISA
+29 AGYVRQVSA

-61 FEKIG
+61 FDKIG

-96 LKNREG
+96 LKNREK

-133 YQIQAKYRDE
+133 YQIQPKYRDE

-150 LRTREFIMKDGYS
+150 LRTREFIMKDAYS
-163 FHANYDSLDVTYDE
+163 FHANYDSLDVAYDE
-177 YKMAYENIFTRSE
+177 YKSAYEKIFTRSE
-190 IEFKG
+190 LDFKA

-213 ITPERTDLSRWVV
+213 ITPDRTDVNRWVV

-232 SFDEIPADVQEAIK
+232 SFDEIPEDVQEAIRT
-246 AELTSW
+246 ELTSW
-252 LVSGEDTVVY
+252 MVSGEDTIAY

-274 ATNEY
+274 ATDEY
-279 KPSNRVVAE
+279 KPAGRVVTE
-288 EELTRI
+288 EEVARVS
-294 ETPDCKSIDEVAAFL
+294 TPDCKTIDEVAAFL
-309 HVDES
+309 GLDES
-314 QTIKTLVYIADEK
+314 QTIKTLVYMADES
-327 PIVALL
+327 PVVALL

-345 NYLGA
+345 NHLAA
-350 DFFEPASEE
+350 DFFDVASED
-359 EVRELFGANFGSL
+359 EVRQLLGAGFGSL
-372 GPVHLPEDVQIIAD
+372 GPVNLPEGVRIIAD
-386 RKVED
+386 RKVQD
-391 VRNAVVGA
+391 LANAVVGA

-428 EVSPDG
+428 EISPDG
-434 QGVLKFAR
+434 QGILKFAR

-452 GTRYSESMNATVL
+452 GTRYSDSMNANVL
-465 DENGRAVPV
+465 DENGRAVPLI
-474 VMGCYGIGVS
+474 MGCYGIGVS

-497 FVNKTPKGDYRYAWG
+497 FVNKTPKGEFRYAWG

-534 EALALTEQLEAELLK
+534 EALTLTDQIESNLLS

-555 TDDRN
+555 VDDRN

-572 IGLPIRVTIG
+572 IGLPIRVTVG
-582 KKAADRIV
+582 KKAAEGIV
-590 EVKIKATGDTIEVHV
+590 EVKIKATGDTIEVHA
-605 DNLLETLAILTKKE
+605 DNLLETLSILTK
-619 ER
+619 

>member
-29 AGYVRQISA
+29 AGYVRQVSA

-61 FEKIG
+61 FDKIG

-96 LKNREG
+96 LKNREK

-113 TFTAIVR
+113 TFTSIVR

-133 YQIQAKYRDE
+133 YQIQPKYRDE

-177 YKMAYENIFTRSE
+177 YKSAYEKIFTRSE
-190 IEFKG
+190 LDFKA

-213 ITPERTDLSRWVV
+213 ITPARTDLDRWVV

-232 SFDEIPADVQEAIK
+232 SFDEIPAEVQEEIK
-246 AELTSW
+246 AELLKW
-252 LVSGEDTVVY
+252 MVSGEDTIAY

-274 ATNEY
+274 ATNAY
-279 KPSNRVVAE
+279 KPNKKVVTEAELVRV
-288 EELTRI
+288 
-294 ETPDCKSIDEVAAFL
+294 ETPDCKTIDEVAAFL
-309 HVDES
+309 QIDTEE
-314 QTIKTLVYIADEK
+314 TIKTLVYMADEK
-327 PIVALL
+327 PVVALL

-345 NYLGA
+345 NHLGA
-350 DFFEPASEE
+350 DFFDVASEDQ
-359 EVRELFGANFGSL
+359 VRQLLGAGFGSL
-372 GPVHLPEDVQIIAD
+372 GPVNLPEGVRIIAD
-386 RKVED
+386 RKVQD
-391 VRNAVVGA
+391 LANAVVGA

-410 PGRDFTAEYVDIR
+410 PGRDFNPEYVDIR

-434 QGVLKFAR
+434 QGILKFAR

-452 GTRYSESMNATVL
+452 GTRYSDSMNANVL
-465 DENGRAVPV
+465 DENGRAVPMI
-474 VMGCYGIGVS
+474 MGCYGIGVS

-497 FVNKTPKGDYRYAWG
+497 FVNKTPKGEFRYAWG

-534 EALALTEQLEAELLK
+534 EALALTDQIEANLLS

-555 TDDRN
+555 VDDRN

-572 IGLPIRVTIG
+572 IGLPIRVTVG
-582 KKAADRIV
+582 KKAAEGIV
-590 EVKIKATGDTIEVHV
+590 EVKIKATGDTIEVHA
-605 DNLLETLAILTKKE
+605 DNLLETLSILTK
-619 ER
+619 

>member
-29 AGYVRQISA
+29 AGYVRQVSA

-61 FEKIG
+61 FDKIG

-96 LKNREG
+96 LKNREK

-133 YQIQAKYRDE
+133 YQIQPKYRDE

-150 LRTREFIMKDGYS
+150 LRTREFIMKDAYS
-163 FHANYDSLDVTYDE
+163 FHANYDSLDVAYDE
-177 YKMAYENIFTRSE
+177 YKSAYEKIFTRSE
-190 IEFKG
+190 LDFKA

-213 ITPERTDLSRWVV
+213 ITPDRTDVNRWVV

-232 SFDEIPADVQEAIK
+232 SFDEIPEDVQEAIRT
-246 AELTSW
+246 ELTSW
-252 LVSGEDTVVY
+252 MVSGEDTIAY

-274 ATNEY
+274 ATDEY
-279 KPSNRVVAE
+279 KPAGRVVTE
-288 EELTRI
+288 EEVARVS
-294 ETPDCKSIDEVAAFL
+294 TPDCKTIDEVAAFL
-309 HVDES
+309 GLDES
-314 QTIKTLVYIADEK
+314 QTIKTLVYMADES
-327 PIVALL
+327 PVVALL

-345 NYLGA
+345 NHLAA
-350 DFFEPASEE
+350 DFFDVASEDQ
-359 EVRELFGANFGSL
+359 VRQLLGAGFGSL
-372 GPVHLPEDVQIIAD
+372 GPVNLPEGVRIIAD
-386 RKVED
+386 RKVQD
-391 VRNAVVGA
+391 LANAVVGA

-428 EVSPDG
+428 EISPDG

-452 GTRYSESMNATVL
+452 GTRYSDSMNANVL
-465 DENGRAVPV
+465 DENGRAVPMI
-474 VMGCYGIGVS
+474 MGCYGIGVS

-497 FVNKTPKGDYRYAWG
+497 FVNKTPKGEFRYAWG

-534 EALALTEQLEAELLK
+534 EAVALTDQIEANLLS

-555 TDDRN
+555 VDDRN

-572 IGLPIRVTIG
+572 IGLPIRVTVG
-582 KKAADRIV
+582 KKAAEGIV
-590 EVKIKATGDTIEVHV
+590 EVKIKASGDTIEVHA
-605 DNLLETLAILTKKE
+605 DNLLETLSILTK
-619 ER
+619 

>member
-29 AGYVRQISA
+29 AGYVRQVSA

-61 FEKIG
+61 FDKIG

-96 LKNREG
+96 LKNREK

-133 YQIQAKYRDE
+133 YQIQPKYRDE

-150 LRTREFIMKDGYS
+150 LRTREFIMKDAYS
-163 FHANYDSLDVTYDE
+163 FHANYDSLDVAYDE
-177 YKMAYENIFTRSE
+177 YKSAYEKIFTRSE
-190 IEFKG
+190 LDFKA

-213 ITPERTDLSRWVV
+213 ITPDRTDVNRWVV

-232 SFDEIPADVQEAIK
+232 SFDEIPEDVQEAIRT
-246 AELTSW
+246 ELTSW
-252 LVSGEDTVVY
+252 MVSGEDTIAY

-274 ATNEY
+274 ATDEY
-279 KPSNRVVAE
+279 KPAGRVVTE
-288 EELTRI
+288 EEVARVS
-294 ETPDCKSIDEVAAFL
+294 TPDCKTIDEVAAFL
-309 HVDES
+309 GLDES
-314 QTIKTLVYIADEK
+314 QTIKTLVYMADES
-327 PIVALL
+327 PVVALL

-345 NYLGA
+345 NHLAA
-350 DFFEPASEE
+350 DFFDVASEDQ
-359 EVRELFGANFGSL
+359 VRQLLGAGFGSL
-372 GPVHLPEDVQIIAD
+372 GPVNLPEGVRIIAD
-386 RKVED
+386 RKVQD
-391 VRNAVVGA
+391 LANAVVGA

-428 EVSPDG
+428 EISPDG

-452 GTRYSESMNATVL
+452 GTRYSDSMNANVL
-465 DENGRAVPV
+465 DENGRAVPMI
-474 VMGCYGIGVS
+474 MGCYGIGVS

-497 FVNKTPKGDYRYAWG
+497 FVNKTPKGEFRYAWG

-534 EALALTEQLEAELLK
+534 EALALTDQIEANLLS

-555 TDDRN
+555 MDDRN

-572 IGLPIRVTIG
+572 IGLPIRVTVG
-582 KKAADRIV
+582 KKAAEGIV
-590 EVKIKATGDTIEVHV
+590 EVKIKATGDTIEVHA
-605 DNLLETLAILTKKE
+605 DNLLETLSILTK
-619 ER
+619 

>member
-29 AGYVRQISA
+29 AGYVRQVSA

-54 KKIMREE
+54 KKIMRQE
-61 FEKIG
+61 FDKIG

-96 LKNREG
+96 LKNREK

-133 YQIQAKYRDE
+133 YQIQPKYRDE

-177 YKMAYENIFTRSE
+177 YKSAYEKIFTRSE
-190 IEFKG
+190 LDFKA

-213 ITPERTDLSRWVV
+213 ITPARTDIDRWVV

-232 SFDEIPADVQEAIK
+232 SFDEIPAEVQEEIK
-246 AELTSW
+246 AELLKW
-252 LVSGEDTVVY
+252 MVSGEDTIAY

-274 ATNEY
+274 ATNAY
-279 KPSNRVVAE
+279 KPNKKVVTEAELVRV
-288 EELTRI
+288 
-294 ETPDCKSIDEVAAFL
+294 ETPDCKTIDEVAAFL
-309 HVDES
+309 QVDTEE
-314 QTIKTLVYIADEK
+314 TIKTLVYMADEK
-327 PIVALL
+327 PVVALL

-345 NYLGA
+345 NHLGA
-350 DFFEPASEE
+350 DFFEVANEE
-359 EVRELFGANFGSL
+359 DVRQLLGAGFGSL
-372 GPVHLPEDVQIIAD
+372 GPVNLPEDVTIIAD
-386 RKVED
+386 RRVQD
-391 VRNAVVGA
+391 LSNAVAGA
-399 NEDGYHLTGVN
+399 NEDGCHLTGVN
-410 PGRDFTAEYVDIR
+410 PGRDFSPEYVDIR

-434 QGVLKFAR
+434 QGILKFAR

-452 GTRYSESMNATVL
+452 GTRYSDSMNANVL
-465 DENGRAVPV
+465 DENGRAVPMI
-474 VMGCYGIGVS
+474 MGCYGIGVS

-497 FVNKTPKGDYRYAWG
+497 FVNKTPKGEFRYAWG

-534 EALALTEQLEAELLK
+534 EALALTDQIEANLLS

-555 TDDRN
+555 VDDRN

-572 IGLPIRVTIG
+572 IGLPIRVTVG
-582 KKAADRIV
+582 KKAAEGIV
-590 EVKIKATGDTIEVHV
+590 EVKIKATGDTIEVHA
-605 DNLLETLAILTKKE
+605 DNLLETLSILTK
-619 ER
+619 

>member
-29 AGYVRQISA
+29 AGYVRQVSA

-61 FEKIG
+61 FDKIG

-96 LKNREG
+96 LKNREK

-133 YQIQAKYRDE
+133 YQIQPKYRDE

-150 LRTREFIMKDGYS
+150 LRTREFIMKDAYS
-163 FHANYDSLDVTYDE
+163 FHANYDSLDVAYDE
-177 YKMAYENIFTRSE
+177 YKSAYEKIFTRSE
-190 IEFKG
+190 LDFKA

-213 ITPERTDLSRWVV
+213 ITPDRTDLNRWVV

-232 SFDEIPADVQEAIK
+232 SFDDIPEDVQEAIRT
-246 AELTSW
+246 ELTSW
-252 LVSGEDTVVY
+252 MVSGEDTIAY

-274 ATNEY
+274 ATDEY
-279 KPSNRVVAE
+279 KPAGRVVTE
-288 EELTRI
+288 EEVARVS
-294 ETPDCKSIDEVAAFL
+294 TPDCKTIDEVAAFL
-309 HVDES
+309 GLDES
-314 QTIKTLVYIADEK
+314 QTIKTLVYMADES
-327 PIVALL
+327 PVVALL

-345 NYLGA
+345 NYLAA
-350 DFFEPASEE
+350 DFFDVASEDQ
-359 EVRELFGANFGSL
+359 VRQLLGAGFGSL
-372 GPVHLPEDVQIIAD
+372 GPVNLPEGMRIIAD
-386 RKVED
+386 RKVQD
-391 VRNAVVGA
+391 LANAVVGA

-428 EVSPDG
+428 EISPDG

-452 GTRYSESMNATVL
+452 GTRYSDSMNANVL
-465 DENGRAVPV
+465 DENGRAVPMI
-474 VMGCYGIGVS
+474 MGCYGIGVS

-497 FVNKTPKGDYRYAWG
+497 FVNKTPKGEFRYAWG

-534 EALALTEQLEAELLK
+534 EALALTDQIEANLLS

-555 TDDRN
+555 VDDRN

-572 IGLPIRVTIG
+572 IGLPIRVTVG
-582 KKAADRIV
+582 KKAAEGIV
-590 EVKIKATGDTIEVHV
+590 EVKIKATGDTIEVHA
-605 DNLLETLAILTKKE
+605 DNLLETLSILTK
-619 ER
+619 

>member
-16 SDAQVISHALMLR
+16 SDAQVISHALLLR

-87 ETYGEDLYK
+87 DTYGEDLYK

-163 FHANYDSLDVTYDE
+163 FHANYDSLDVTYDA
-177 YKMAYENIFTRSE
+177 YKTAYENIFTRSE
-190 IEFKG
+190 IDFKG

-213 ITPERTDLSRWVV
+213 ITPDRTDLTRWVV
-226 LDKSVA
+226 LDKSVS

-246 AELTSW
+246 EELTGW

-262 SSESSYAANLEM
+262 SSESGYAANLEM

-288 EELTRI
+288 DELTRV

-309 HVDES
+309 HMDES

-350 DFFEPASEE
+350 DFFEPASED

-372 GPVHLPEDVQIIAD
+372 GPVHLPGDIQIIAD

-391 VRNAVVGA
+391 IHNAVVGA

-410 PGRDFTAEYVDIR
+410 PGRDFLAEYVDIR
-423 EVREG
+423 EVQEG
-428 EVSPDG
+428 EISPDG
-434 QGVLKFAR
+434 QGILKFAR

-524 HLIPVNVKDE
+524 HLIPINVKDE
-534 EALALTEQLEAELLK
+534 EALVLTAQLETELVN

-555 TDDRN
+555 TDDRK

-572 IGLPIRVTIG
+572 IGLPIRVTVG
-582 KKAADRIV
+582 KKAADGIV
-590 EVKIKATGDTIEVHV
+590 EVKIKATGDTIEVNV
-605 DNLLETLAILTKKE
+605 ENLLETLEILTKKNN
-619 ER
+619 

>member
-1 MKQSKMLIPTLREMP
+1 MKQSKMPIPTLREMP

-29 AGYVRQISA
+29 AGYVRQVSA

-54 KKIMREE
+54 KNIMRQE

-76 SADLWRESGRY
+76 SAELWRESGRY

-96 LKNREG
+96 LKNREK

-133 YQIQAKYRDE
+133 YQIQPKYRDE

-150 LRTREFIMKDGYS
+150 LRTREFIMKDAYS
-163 FHANYDSLDVTYDE
+163 FHANYDSLDSVYDE
-177 YKMAYENIFTRSE
+177 YKAAYERIFTRSGLD
-190 IEFKG
+190 FKA

-213 ITPERTDLSRWVV
+213 ITSARTDLDRWVV

-232 SFDEIPADVQEAIK
+232 SFDEIPAEVQEEIK
-246 AELTSW
+246 AELLKW
-252 LVSGEDTVVY
+252 IVSGEDTIAY

-288 EELTRI
+288 EEVTRVA
-294 ETPDCKSIDEVAAFL
+294 TPDVKSIDEVAAFL
-309 HVDES
+309 NVPEE
-314 QTIKTLVYIADEK
+314 QTIKTLFYIADGEL
-327 PIVALL
+327 VAALL

-345 NYLGA
+345 NHLGA
-350 DFFEPASEE
+350 DFFDVASEE
-359 EVRELFGANFGSL
+359 EVANVVQAGFGSL
-372 GPVHLPEDVQIIAD
+372 GPVGLPENIKIIAD
-386 RKVED
+386 RKVQD

-410 PGRDFTAEYVDIR
+410 PGRDFTSEYVDIR

-428 EVSPDG
+428 EISPDG
-434 QGVLKFAR
+434 QGVLNFAR

-452 GTRYSESMNATVL
+452 GTRYSASMGADVL
-465 DENGRAVPV
+465 DENGRAVPII
-474 VMGCYGIGVS
+474 MGCYGIGVS

-497 FVNKTPKGDYRYAWG
+497 FVNKTPKGEYRYAWG
-512 INFPKELAPFDV
+512 INFPRELAPFDV
-524 HLIPVNVKDE
+524 HLITVNVKDE
-534 EALALTEQLEAELLK
+534 EAQALTEKLEASLMG

-560 ERAGVKFSDSDL
+560 ERVGVKFSDSDL
-572 IGLPIRVTIG
+572 IGLPIRITVG
-582 KKAADRIV
+582 KKAADGIV
-590 EVKIKATGDTIEVHV
+590 EVKIKATGDTIEVHA
-605 DNLLETLAILTKKE
+605 DNVLETLEILSKK
-619 ER
+619 

>member
-29 AGYVRQISA
+29 AGYVRQVSA

-61 FEKIG
+61 FDKIG

-96 LKNREG
+96 LKNREK

-133 YQIQAKYRDE
+133 YQIQPKYRDE

-150 LRTREFIMKDGYS
+150 LRTREFIMKDAYS
-163 FHANYDSLDVTYDE
+163 FHANYDSLDVAYDE
-177 YKMAYENIFTRSE
+177 YKSAYEKIFTRSE
-190 IEFKG
+190 LDFKA

-213 ITPERTDLSRWVV
+213 ITPDRTDLNRWVV

-232 SFDEIPADVQEAIK
+232 SFDEIPEEVQEAIRT
-246 AELTSW
+246 ELTSW
-252 LVSGEDTVVY
+252 MVSGEDTIAY

-274 ATNEY
+274 ATDEY
-279 KPSNRVVAE
+279 KPAGRVVTE
-288 EELTRI
+288 EEVARVS
-294 ETPDCKSIDEVAAFL
+294 TPDCKTIDEVAAFL
-309 HVDES
+309 GLEES
-314 QTIKTLVYIADEK
+314 QTIKTLLYMADES
-327 PIVALL
+327 PVVALL

-345 NYLGA
+345 NHLAA
-350 DFFEPASEE
+350 DFFDVASEDQ
-359 EVRELFGANFGSL
+359 VRQLLGAGFGSL
-372 GPVHLPEDVQIIAD
+372 GPVNLPEGVRIIAD
-386 RKVED
+386 RKVQD
-391 VRNAVVGA
+391 LANAVVGA

-428 EVSPDG
+428 EISPDG

-452 GTRYSESMNATVL
+452 GTRYSDSMNANVL
-465 DENGRAVPV
+465 DENGRAVPMI
-474 VMGCYGIGVS
+474 MGCYGIGVS

-497 FVNKTPKGDYRYAWG
+497 FVNKTPKGEFRYAWG

-524 HLIPVNVKDE
+524 HLIPVNIKDE
-534 EALALTEQLEAELLK
+534 EALALTNQIEANLLS

-555 TDDRN
+555 VDDRN

-572 IGLPIRVTIG
+572 IGLPIRVTVG
-582 KKAADRIV
+582 KKAAEGIV
-590 EVKIKATGDTIEVHV
+590 EVKIKATGDTIEVHA
-605 DNLLETLAILTKKE
+605 DNLLETLSILTK
-619 ER
+619 

>member
-87 ETYGEDLYK
+87 DTYGEDLYK

-177 YKMAYENIFTRSE
+177 YKTVYENIFTRSE
-190 IEFKG
+190 VDFKG

-213 ITPERTDLSRWVV
+213 ITPDRTDLTRWVV
-226 LDKSVA
+226 LDKSVT
-232 SFDEIPADVQEAIK
+232 SFDEIPTDVQEAIK
-246 AELTSW
+246 EELTSW

-262 SSESSYAANLEM
+262 SSESGYAANLEM

-288 EELTRI
+288 DELTRV
-294 ETPDCKSIDEVAAFL
+294 ETQDCKSIDEVAAFL
-309 HVDES
+309 HMDES

-350 DFFEPASEE
+350 DFFEPASED

-372 GPVHLPEDVQIIAD
+372 GPVHLPGDIQIIAD

-391 VRNAVVGA
+391 IHNAVVGA

-452 GTRYSESMNATVL
+452 GTRYSESMDATVL

-534 EALALTEQLEAELLK
+534 EALALTEQLEAELFK

-590 EVKIKATGDTIEVHV
+590 EVKIKATGDIIEVHV
-605 DNLLETLAILTKKE
+605 DNLLETLEILTKKDK
-619 ER
+619 